1 MLGNLA
7 DVQQAVGAGEDL
19 DEGAKLRQANHL
31 AQVGLADFG
40 HGGEI
45 ADHLQ
50 SLLQP
55 FLIARGH
62 VDAAAV
68 VDIDLY
74 AGGFDNAANRL
85 AAWSD
90 QLTDLVGWDLQGVN
104 LRGELG
110 AFRLGAGKLRLQ
122 TMAEAQGAGAAD
134 IQTQINQEQR
144 RIRLLKAEISHLEA
158 PARLEALTTQYLG
171 MAAPDAKHEITLA
184 DLPRIA
190 QAGAAPTPPAKAP
203 TP

>member
-1 MLGNLA
+1 MNPFAIFTRRVRGVRVLDLMAGVILLFLALG
-7 DVQQAVGAGEDL
+7 
-19 DEGAKLRQANHL
+19 
-31 AQVGLADFG
+31 
-40 HGGEI
+40 
-45 ADHLQ
+45 
-50 SLLQP
+50 S
-55 FLIARGH
+55 
-62 VDAAAV
+62 
-68 VDIDLY
+68 Y
-74 AGGFDNAANRL
+74 AF
-85 AAWSD
+85 
-90 QLTDLVGWDLQGVN
+90 
-104 LRGELG
+104 
-110 AFRLGAGKLRLQ
+110 K